1 MLKEQ
6 LLEEAQNIDASVE
19 LDSVFESVEL
29 SPEVKANFSAVF
41 EATVKAHAV
50 KLAESHILTIA
61 EKAEVEVEK
70 NKEEAETKA
79 EKKLEESASKFFD
92 YLAKEWLTENQIAV
106 DKGIKA
112 DLFESLFAGMKD
124 LFVEH
129 NVTLPAESVDVVAE
143 LEEALAEEQAQT
155 ANLFESNT
163 ALTAEV
169 AGMKRAKL
177 IEESTRELTESQK
190 EKVSDLVEGVT
201 FSDSFSGKLSAIVE
215 MVKAS
220 NKEVQ
225 KPITESTDINNSED
239 DAAKLNFV
247 TEAVEEKD
255 KQPVQ
260 SSSMAAYT
268 AAATRLK

>member
-6 LLEEAQNIDASVE
+6 LLEEAKNLDASVE

-29 SPEVKANFSAVF
+29 SPEVKENFSVVF
-41 EATVKAHAV
+41 EATVKNKALQ
-50 KLAESHILTIA
+50 LAESHIQAIA
-61 EKAEVEVEK
+61 EKAEKEVEK
-70 NKEEAETKA
+70 NKEEAEEKA
-79 EKKLEESASKFFD
+79 EKELKESASKFFD
-92 YLAKEWLTENQIAV
+92 YLAGEWLAENQLAV

-112 DLFESLFAGMKD
+112 DLFESMFSGLKE

-129 NVTLPAESVDVVAE
+129 NVSLPAESVDVVAE

-155 ANLFESNT
+155 AALFESNN

-190 EKVSDLVEGVT
+190 EKVASLVEGT
-201 FSDSFSGKLSAIVE
+201 EFSDSFSGKLNSIVSMVVASTKSA
-215 MVKAS
+215 
-220 NKEVQ
+220 Q
-225 KPITESTDINNSED
+225 TITESADINNIED

-247 TEAVEEKD
+247 TEAVEETNKTAT
-255 KQPVQ
+255 Q
-260 SSSMAAYT
+260 SPSMNAYT
-268 AAATRLK
+268 RAATRLG